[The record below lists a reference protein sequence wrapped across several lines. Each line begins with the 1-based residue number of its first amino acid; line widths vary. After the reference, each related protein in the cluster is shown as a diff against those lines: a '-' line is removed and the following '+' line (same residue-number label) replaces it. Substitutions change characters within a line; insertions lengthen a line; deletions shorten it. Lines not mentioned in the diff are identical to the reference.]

1 MSDDEDKAEM
11 DKARAEID
19 EKYEKLLAAATGNDT
34 NNLEIETDE
43 ITESESENQKPSTIN
58 IVDMMLG
65 KSSAKTLDSETMILE
80 SQKRIW
86 RAVKQGGAEYYGIIS
101 ESDEF
106 LRAHVNEK
114 IPMAV
119 MFVDLV
125 GSTDMS
131 LSLPEEKVAMIV
143 SSFAQEMAIAVK
155 QHNGFTLKFVGDAVI
170 GYFIHKSA
178 LMASDNAISCAQNM
192 IKIIE
197 EGINPILNNYDY
209 PDLFIKIG
217 IDYGESMV
225 MRYGK
230 DKDRAHVDLLGPVM
244 NIAAKV
250 QNKARPQQIM
260 IGEDVFNKI
269 HPTTQKNFELKVWDK
284 DSWNYRN
291 RHTGKLYPVYA
302 SKTKR

>member
-80 SQKRIW
+80 TQKRIW
-86 RAVKQGGAEYYGIIS
+86 KAVKQGGAEYYGIIS

-155 QHNGFTLKFVGDAVI
+155 QHDGFTLKFVGDAVI

-209 PDLFIKIG
+209 PDLYIKIG

-260 IGEDVFNKI
+260 IGEDIFNKI

>member
-1 MSDDEDKAEM
+1 MTDDD
-11 DKARAEID
+11 DARAEID
-19 EKYEKLLAAATGNDT
+19 KKYEKLLAAATGTDNDSLET
-34 NNLEIETDE
+34 ESGKEIETE
-43 ITESESENQKPSTIN
+43 PEYQKPSTSN

-65 KSSAKTLDSETMILE
+65 KSSTGTLDSETMILE
-80 SQKRIW
+80 TQKRIW
-86 RAVKQGGAEYYGIIS
+86 RAIKQGGVEYYGIVS

-106 LRAHVNEK
+106 LREHVNEK

-155 QHNGFTLKFVGDAVI
+155 QHSGYTLKFVGDAVI

-178 LMASDNAISCAQNM
+178 LMASDNAISCAQTM

-197 EGINPILNNYDY
+197 DGINPILNNYDY
-209 PDLFIKIG
+209 PDLYIKIG
-217 IDYGESMV
+217 VDYGESMV
-225 MRYGK
+225 MRYGN
-230 DKDRAHVDLLGPVM
+230 DKMRSHVDLLGPVM

-250 QNKARPQQIM
+250 QNKAKPQQIM
-260 IGEDVFNKI
+260 IGEDIFNKI
-269 HPTTQKNFELKVWDK
+269 HPSTQKTFELKVWDEG
-284 DSWNYRN
+284 SWNYRN

-302 SKTKR
+302 SKTKL

>member
-1 MSDDEDKAEM
+1 
-11 DKARAEID
+11 
-19 EKYEKLLAAATGNDT
+19 
-34 NNLEIETDE
+34 
-43 ITESESENQKPSTIN
+43 
-58 IVDMMLG
+58 MMLG
-65 KSSAKTLDSETMILE
+65 KSSTGTLDSETMILE
-80 SQKRIW
+80 TQKRIW
-86 RAVKQGGAEYYGIIS
+86 RAIKQGGVEYYGIVS

-106 LRAHVNEK
+106 LREHVNEK

-155 QHNGFTLKFVGDAVI
+155 QHSGYTLKFVGDAVI

-178 LMASDNAISCAQNM
+178 LMASDNAISCAQTM

-197 EGINPILNNYDY
+197 DGINPILNNYDY

-217 IDYGESMV
+217 VDYGESMV
-225 MRYGK
+225 MRYGN
-230 DKDRAHVDLLGPVM
+230 DKMRSHVDLLGPVM

-250 QNKARPQQIM
+250 QNKAKPQQIM
-260 IGEDVFNKI
+260 IGEDIFNKI
-269 HPTTQKNFELKVWDK
+269 HPSTQKTFELKVWDEG
-284 DSWNYRN
+284 SWNYRN

-302 SKTKR
+302 SKTKL

>member
-1 MSDDEDKAEM
+1 MTDDD
-11 DKARAEID
+11 DARAEID
-19 EKYEKLLAAATGNDT
+19 KKYEKLLAAATGTDNDST
-34 NNLEIETDE
+34 ETDNGKEIETE
-43 ITESESENQKPSTIN
+43 PEYQKPSTSN

-65 KSSAKTLDSETMILE
+65 KSSTVTLDSETMILE
-80 SQKRIW
+80 TQKRIW
-86 RAVKQGGAEYYGIIS
+86 RAIKQGGVEYYGIVS

-106 LRAHVNEK
+106 LREHVNEK

-155 QHNGFTLKFVGDAVI
+155 QHSGYTLKFVGDAVI

-178 LMASDNAISCAQNM
+178 LMASDNAISCAQTM

-197 EGINPILNNYDY
+197 DGINPILNNYDY

-217 IDYGESMV
+217 VDYGESMV
-225 MRYGK
+225 MRYGN
-230 DKDRAHVDLLGPVM
+230 DKVRSHVDLLGPVM

-250 QNKARPQQIM
+250 QNKAKPQQIM
-260 IGEDVFNKI
+260 IGEDIFNKI
-269 HPTTQKNFELKVWDK
+269 HPSTQKKFELQVWDE
-284 DSWNYRN
+284 SNWNFRN

-302 SKTKR
+302 SKTKL

>member
-1 MSDDEDKAEM
+1 MSDAEEKTSNDE
-11 DKARAEID
+11 ARAEID
-19 EKYEKLLAAATGNDT
+19 KKYEKLLAAATGTETHD
-34 NNLEIETDE
+34 LEIESDNAIE
-43 ITESESENQKPSTIN
+43 PEYQKPSTSN

-65 KSSAKTLDSETMILE
+65 KRSGETLDSETMILE
-80 SQKRIW
+80 TQKRIW
-86 RAVKQGGAEYYGIIS
+86 KAIKQGGAEYYGIIS

-106 LRAHVNEK
+106 LREHVNEK

-155 QHNGFTLKFVGDAVI
+155 QHSGYTLKFVGDAVI

-209 PDLFIKIG
+209 PDLYIKIG

-230 DKDRAHVDLLGPVM
+230 DKARAHVDLLGPVM

-250 QNKARPQQIM
+250 QNKAKPQQIM
-260 IGEDVFNKI
+260 IGEDIFNKI

-291 RHTGKLYPVYA
+291 RQTGKLYPVYE
-302 SKTKR
+302 SKSKL

>member
-1 MSDDEDKAEM
+1 MMKLE
-11 DKARAEID
+11 EID
-19 EKYEKLLAAATGNDT
+19 KKYEKLLAAATGNES
-34 NNLEIETDE
+34 NNIEIETDKEPE
-43 ITESESENQKPSTIN
+43 IGKEPKYQMPSTSN

-65 KSSAKTLDSETMILE
+65 KRSGETLDSETMILE
-80 SQKRIW
+80 TQKRIW
-86 RAVKQGGAEYYGIIS
+86 KAIKQGGAEYYGIIS

-106 LRAHVNEK
+106 LREHVNEK

-155 QHNGFTLKFVGDAVI
+155 QHNGYTLKFVGDAVI

-209 PDLFIKIG
+209 PDLYIKIG

>member
-80 SQKRIW
+80 TQKRIW
-86 RAVKQGGAEYYGIIS
+86 KAVKQGGAEYYGIIS

-155 QHNGFTLKFVGDAVI
+155 QHDGFTLKFVGDAVI

-260 IGEDVFNKI
+260 IGEDIFNKI

>member
-1 MSDDEDKAEM
+1 MSDDDE
-11 DKARAEID
+11 ARAEID
-19 EKYEKLLAAATGNDT
+19 KKYEKLLAAATGNES
-34 NNLEIETDE
+34 NNIEIETDKEPE
-43 ITESESENQKPSTIN
+43 IGKEPKYQMPSTSN

-65 KSSAKTLDSETMILE
+65 KRSGETLDSETMILE
-80 SQKRIW
+80 TQKRIW
-86 RAVKQGGAEYYGIIS
+86 KAIKQGGAEYYGIIS

-106 LRAHVNEK
+106 LREHVNEK

-155 QHNGFTLKFVGDAVI
+155 QHNGYTLKFVGDAVI

-192 IKIIE
+192 IQIIE

-209 PDLFIKIG
+209 PDLYIKIG

-225 MRYGK
+225 MRYGN
-230 DKDRAHVDLLGPVM
+230 DKIRSHVDLLGPVM

-250 QNKARPQQIM
+250 QNKAKTQQIM
-260 IGEDVFNKI
+260 IGEDIFNKI

-291 RHTGKLYPVYA
+291 RQTGKLYPVYE
-302 SKTKR
+302 SKSKL

>member
-1 MSDDEDKAEM
+1 MSDDDE
-11 DKARAEID
+11 ARAEID
-19 EKYEKLLAAATGNDT
+19 KKYEKLLAAATGNET
-34 NNLEIETDE
+34 NNIEIETDKEPE
-43 ITESESENQKPSTIN
+43 IGKEPEYQMPSTSN

-65 KSSAKTLDSETMILE
+65 KRSGETLDSETMILE
-80 SQKRIW
+80 TQKRIW
-86 RAVKQGGAEYYGIIS
+86 KAIKQGGAEYYGIIS

-106 LRAHVNEK
+106 LREHVNEK

-155 QHNGFTLKFVGDAVI
+155 QHNGYTLKFVGDAVI

-209 PDLFIKIG
+209 PDLYIKIG

-230 DKDRAHVDLLGPVM
+230 DKARAHVDLLGPVM

-250 QNKARPQQIM
+250 QNKAKPQQIM
-260 IGEDVFNKI
+260 VGEDIYNKI
-269 HPTTQKNFELKVWDK
+269 HPTSQKNFELKVWDEG
-284 DSWNYRN
+284 SWNYRN

-302 SKTKR
+302 SKTKL

>member
-1 MSDDEDKAEM
+1 MTDDD
-11 DKARAEID
+11 DARAEID
-19 EKYEKLLAAATGNDT
+19 KKYEKLLAAATGTDNDSIKT
-34 NNLEIETDE
+34 ESGKEIETE
-43 ITESESENQKPSTIN
+43 PEYQKPSTSN

-65 KSSAKTLDSETMILE
+65 KSSTGTLDSETMILE
-80 SQKRIW
+80 TQKRIW
-86 RAVKQGGAEYYGIIS
+86 RAIKQGGVEYYGIVS

-106 LRAHVNEK
+106 LREHVNEK

-155 QHNGFTLKFVGDAVI
+155 QHTGYTLKFVGDAVI

-178 LMASDNAISCAQNM
+178 LMASDNAISCAQTM

-197 EGINPILNNYDY
+197 DGINPILNNYDY

-217 IDYGESMV
+217 VDYGESMV
-225 MRYGK
+225 MRYGN
-230 DKDRAHVDLLGPVM
+230 DKMRSHVDLLGPVM
-244 NIAAKV
+244 NIASKV
-250 QNKARPQQIM
+250 QNKAKPHQIM
-260 IGEDVFNKI
+260 IGEDIFNKI
-269 HPTTQKNFELKVWDK
+269 HPSTQKTFELKVWDEG
-284 DSWNYRN
+284 SWNYRN

-302 SKTKR
+302 SKTKL

>member
-1 MSDDEDKAEM
+1 MSDDDE
-11 DKARAEID
+11 ARAEID
-19 EKYEKLLAAATGNDT
+19 KKYEKLLAAATGNES
-34 NNLEIETDE
+34 NNIEIETDKEPE
-43 ITESESENQKPSTIN
+43 IGKEPKYQMPSTSN

-65 KSSAKTLDSETMILE
+65 KRSGETLDSETMILE
-80 SQKRIW
+80 TQKRIW
-86 RAVKQGGAEYYGIIS
+86 KAIKQGGAEYYGIIS

-106 LRAHVNEK
+106 LREHVNEK

-155 QHNGFTLKFVGDAVI
+155 QHNGYTLKFVGDAVI

-197 EGINPILNNYDY
+197 EGINPILNNYD
-209 PDLFIKIG
+209 L
-217 IDYGESMV
+217 S
-225 MRYGK
+225 
-230 DKDRAHVDLLGPVM
+230 L
-244 NIAAKV
+244 
-250 QNKARPQQIM
+250 
-260 IGEDVFNKI
+260 I
-269 HPTTQKNFELKVWDK
+269 HI
-284 DSWNYRN
+284 
-291 RHTGKLYPVYA
+291 
-302 SKTKR
+302 

>member
-1 MSDDEDKAEM
+1 MSDAEEKTSNDE
-11 DKARAEID
+11 ARAEID
-19 EKYEKLLAAATGNDT
+19 KKYEKLLAAATGTETHD
-34 NNLEIETDE
+34 LEIESDNAIE
-43 ITESESENQKPSTIN
+43 PEYQKPSTSN

-65 KSSAKTLDSETMILE
+65 KRSGETLDSETMILE
-80 SQKRIW
+80 TQKRIW
-86 RAVKQGGAEYYGIIS
+86 KAIKQGGAEYYGIIS

-106 LRAHVNEK
+106 LREHVNEK

-155 QHNGFTLKFVGDAVI
+155 QHSGYTLKFVGDAVI

-209 PDLFIKIG
+209 PDLYIKIG

-230 DKDRAHVDLLGPVM
+230 DKARAHVDLLGPVM
-244 NIAAKV
+244 NIAA
-250 QNKARPQQIM
+250 
-260 IGEDVFNKI
+260 
-269 HPTTQKNFELKVWDK
+269 
-284 DSWNYRN
+284 
-291 RHTGKLYPVYA
+291 
-302 SKTKR
+302 

>member
-1 MSDDEDKAEM
+1 MSDAEEKTSNDE
-11 DKARAEID
+11 ARAEID
-19 EKYEKLLAAATGNDT
+19 KKYEKLLAAATGTETHD
-34 NNLEIETDE
+34 LEIESDNAIE
-43 ITESESENQKPSTIN
+43 PEYQKPSTSN

-65 KSSAKTLDSETMILE
+65 KRSGETLDSETMILE
-80 SQKRIW
+80 TQKRIW
-86 RAVKQGGAEYYGIIS
+86 KAIKQGGAEYYGIIS

-106 LRAHVNEK
+106 LREHVNEK

-155 QHNGFTLKFVGDAVI
+155 QHSGYTLKFVGDAVI

-209 PDLFIKIG
+209 PDLYIKIG

-230 DKDRAHVDLLGPVM
+230 DKARAHVDLLGPVM

-250 QNKARPQQIM
+250 QNKAKPQQIM
-260 IGEDVFNKI
+260 IGEDIFNKI

-291 RHTGKLYPVYA
+291 RQTGKLYPVYA

>member
-1 MSDDEDKAEM
+1 MTDDD
-11 DKARAEID
+11 DARAEID
-19 EKYEKLLAAATGNDT
+19 KKYEKLLAAATGTDNDSIET
-34 NNLEIETDE
+34 ESGKEIETE
-43 ITESESENQKPSTIN
+43 PEYQKPSTSN

-65 KSSAKTLDSETMILE
+65 KSSTGTLDSETMILE
-80 SQKRIW
+80 TQKRIW
-86 RAVKQGGAEYYGIIS
+86 RAIKQGGVEYYGIVS

-106 LRAHVNEK
+106 LREQVNEK

-155 QHNGFTLKFVGDAVI
+155 QHSGYTLKFVGDAVI

-178 LMASDNAISCAQNM
+178 LMASDNAISCAQTM

-197 EGINPILNNYDY
+197 DGINPILNNYDY

-217 IDYGESMV
+217 VDYGESMV
-225 MRYGK
+225 MRYGN
-230 DKDRAHVDLLGPVM
+230 DKMRSHVDLLGPVM

-250 QNKARPQQIM
+250 QNKAKPQQIM
-260 IGEDVFNKI
+260 IGEDIFNKI
-269 HPTTQKNFELKVWDK
+269 HPSTQKTFEVKVWDEG
-284 DSWNYRN
+284 SWNYRN

-302 SKTKR
+302 SKTKL

>member
-1 MSDDEDKAEM
+1 MSDDE
-11 DKARAEID
+11 ARAEID
-19 EKYEKLLAAATGNDT
+19 KKYEKLLAAATGTDTVETEND
-34 NNLEIETDE
+34 NETE
-43 ITESESENQKPSTIN
+43 TEPEYQKPSTTN

-80 SQKRIW
+80 TQKRIW
-86 RAVKQGGAEYYGIIS
+86 RAIKQGGAEYYGIIS

-106 LRAHVNEK
+106 LREHVNEK

-155 QHNGFTLKFVGDAVI
+155 QHSGYTLKFVGDAVI

-209 PDLFIKIG
+209 PDLYIKIG

-230 DKDRAHVDLLGPVM
+230 DKARAHVDLLGPVM

-250 QNKARPQQIM
+250 QNKAKPQQIM
-260 IGEDVFNKI
+260 IGEDIFNKI

-291 RHTGKLYPVYA
+291 RQTGKLYPVYE
-302 SKTKR
+302 SKSKL

>member
-11 DKARAEID
+11 DKTRAEID

-80 SQKRIW
+80 TQKRIW

-209 PDLFIKIG
+209 PDLYIKIG

>member
-1 MSDDEDKAEM
+1 MSDAEEKTSNDED
-11 DKARAEID
+11 RAEID
-19 EKYEKLLAAATGNDT
+19 KKYEKLLAAATGTETHD
-34 NNLEIETDE
+34 LEIESDNAIE
-43 ITESESENQKPSTIN
+43 PEYQKPSTSN

-65 KSSAKTLDSETMILE
+65 KRSGETLDSETMILE
-80 SQKRIW
+80 TQKRIW
-86 RAVKQGGAEYYGIIS
+86 KAIKQGGAEYYGIIS

-106 LRAHVNEK
+106 LREHVNEK

-155 QHNGFTLKFVGDAVI
+155 QHSGYTLKFVGDAVI

-209 PDLFIKIG
+209 PDLYIKIG

-230 DKDRAHVDLLGPVM
+230 DKARAHVDLLGPVM
-244 NIAAKV
+244 NIAAKF
-250 QNKARPQQIM
+250 QNKAKPQQIM
-260 IGEDVFNKI
+260 IGEDIFNKI

-291 RHTGKLYPVYA
+291 RQTGKLYPVYE
-302 SKTKR
+302 SKSKL

>member
-80 SQKRIW
+80 TQKRIW

-230 DKDRAHVDLLGPVM
+230 DKIRAHVDLLGPVM

>member
-1 MSDDEDKAEM
+1 MSDDE
-11 DKARAEID
+11 ARAEID
-19 EKYEKLLAAATGNDT
+19 KKYEKLLAAATGTDT
-34 NNLEIETDE
+34 VETE
-43 ITESESENQKPSTIN
+43 NGNETETEPEYQKPSTTN

-80 SQKRIW
+80 TQKRIW
-86 RAVKQGGAEYYGIIS
+86 RAIKQGGAEYYGIIS

-106 LRAHVNEK
+106 LREHVNEK

-155 QHNGFTLKFVGDAVI
+155 QHSGYTLKFVGDAVI

-209 PDLFIKIG
+209 PDLYIKIG

-230 DKDRAHVDLLGPVM
+230 DKARAHVDLLGPVM

-250 QNKARPQQIM
+250 QNKAKPQQIM
-260 IGEDVFNKI
+260 IGEDIFNKI

-291 RHTGKLYPVYA
+291 RQTGKLYPVYE
-302 SKTKR
+302 SKSKL

>member
-1 MSDDEDKAEM
+1 MTDDD
-11 DKARAEID
+11 DARAEID
-19 EKYEKLLAAATGNDT
+19 KKYEKLLAAATGTDNDSLET
-34 NNLEIETDE
+34 ESGKEIETE
-43 ITESESENQKPSTIN
+43 PEYQKPSTSN

-65 KSSAKTLDSETMILE
+65 KSSTGTLDSETMILE
-80 SQKRIW
+80 TQKRIW
-86 RAVKQGGAEYYGIIS
+86 RAIKQGGVEYYGIVS

-106 LRAHVNEK
+106 LREHVNEK

-131 LSLPEEKVAMIV
+131 LSLPEEKVAMIF

-155 QHNGFTLKFVGDAVI
+155 QHSGYTLKFVGDAVI

-178 LMASDNAISCAQNM
+178 LMASDNAISCAQTM

-197 EGINPILNNYDY
+197 DGINPILNNYDY

-217 IDYGESMV
+217 VDYGESMV
-225 MRYGK
+225 MRYGN
-230 DKDRAHVDLLGPVM
+230 DKMRSHVDLLGPVM

-250 QNKARPQQIM
+250 QNKAKPQQIM
-260 IGEDVFNKI
+260 IGEDIFNKI
-269 HPTTQKNFELKVWDK
+269 HPSTQKTFELKVWDEG
-284 DSWNYRN
+284 SWNYRN

-302 SKTKR
+302 SKTKL

>member
-1 MSDDEDKAEM
+1 MSDDET
-11 DKARAEID
+11 RAEID
-19 EKYEKLLAAATGNDT
+19 KKYEKLLAAATGSET
-34 NNLEIETDE
+34 NNLEIESDKESVTE
-43 ITESESENQKPSTIN
+43 ESEFQKPPTSN

-65 KSSAKTLDSETMILE
+65 KKAEETLDSETMILE
-80 SQKRIW
+80 TQKRIW
-86 RAVKQGGAEYYGIIS
+86 KAIKQGGAEYYGIIS

-106 LRAHVNEK
+106 LRDHVNEK

-155 QHNGFTLKFVGDAVI
+155 QHNGYTLKFVGDAVI

-197 EGINPILNNYDY
+197 DGINPILNNYDY

-230 DKDRAHVDLLGPVM
+230 DKNRSHVDLLGPVM

-250 QNKARPQQIM
+250 QNKAKPQQIM
-260 IGEDVFNKI
+260 IGEDVFKKI
-269 HPTTQKNFELKVWDK
+269 HPSTQKNFELKVWKK
-284 DSWNYRN
+284 DSWTYRN

-302 SKTKR
+302 SKTKL

>member
-80 SQKRIW
+80 TQKRIW

>member
-1 MSDDEDKAEM
+1 MTDDD
-11 DKARAEID
+11 DARAEID
-19 EKYEKLLAAATGNDT
+19 KKYEKLLAAATGTDNDSIET
-34 NNLEIETDE
+34 ESGKEIETE
-43 ITESESENQKPSTIN
+43 PEYQKPSTSN

-65 KSSAKTLDSETMILE
+65 KSSTGTLDSETMILE
-80 SQKRIW
+80 TQKRIW
-86 RAVKQGGAEYYGIIS
+86 RAIKQGGVEYYGIVS

-106 LRAHVNEK
+106 LREHVNEK

-155 QHNGFTLKFVGDAVI
+155 QHTGYTLKFVGDAVI

-178 LMASDNAISCAQNM
+178 LMASDNAISCAQTM

-197 EGINPILNNYDY
+197 DGINPILNNYDY

-217 IDYGESMV
+217 VDYGESMV
-225 MRYGK
+225 MRYGN
-230 DKDRAHVDLLGPVM
+230 DKMRSHVDLLGPVM

-250 QNKARPQQIM
+250 QNKAKPQQIM
-260 IGEDVFNKI
+260 IGEDIFNKI
-269 HPTTQKNFELKVWDK
+269 HPSTQKNFELKVWDEG
-284 DSWNYRN
+284 SWNYRN

-302 SKTKR
+302 SKTKL

>member
-1 MSDDEDKAEM
+1 MTDDD
-11 DKARAEID
+11 DARAEID
-19 EKYEKLLAAATGNDT
+19 KKYEKLLAAATGTDNYSIET
-34 NNLEIETDE
+34 ESGKEIETE
-43 ITESESENQKPSTIN
+43 PEYQKPSTSN

-65 KSSAKTLDSETMILE
+65 KSSTGTLDSETMILE
-80 SQKRIW
+80 TQKRIW
-86 RAVKQGGAEYYGIIS
+86 RAIKQGGVEYYGIVS

-106 LRAHVNEK
+106 LREHVNEK

-155 QHNGFTLKFVGDAVI
+155 QHSGYTLKFVGDAVI

-178 LMASDNAISCAQNM
+178 LMASDNAISCAQTM

-197 EGINPILNNYDY
+197 DGINPILNNYDY
-209 PDLFIKIG
+209 PDLYIKIG
-217 IDYGESMV
+217 VDYGESMV
-225 MRYGK
+225 MRYGN
-230 DKDRAHVDLLGPVM
+230 DKMRSHVDLLGPVM

-250 QNKARPQQIM
+250 QNKAKPQQIM
-260 IGEDVFNKI
+260 IGEDIFNKI
-269 HPTTQKNFELKVWDK
+269 HPSTQKTFELKVWDEG
-284 DSWNYRN
+284 SWNYRN

-302 SKTKR
+302 SKTKL

>member
-1 MSDDEDKAEM
+1 MTDDD
-11 DKARAEID
+11 DARAEID
-19 EKYEKLLAAATGNDT
+19 KKYEKLLAAATGTDNDSIET
-34 NNLEIETDE
+34 ESGKEIETE
-43 ITESESENQKPSTIN
+43 PEYQKPSTSN

-65 KSSAKTLDSETMILE
+65 KSSTGTLDSETMILE
-80 SQKRIW
+80 TQKRIW
-86 RAVKQGGAEYYGIIS
+86 RAIKQGGVEYYGIVS

-106 LRAHVNEK
+106 LREHVNEK

-155 QHNGFTLKFVGDAVI
+155 QHTGYTLKFVGDAVI

-178 LMASDNAISCAQNM
+178 LMASDNAISCAQTM

-197 EGINPILNNYDY
+197 DGINPILNNYDY
-209 PDLFIKIG
+209 PDLYIKIG
-217 IDYGESMV
+217 VDYGESMV
-225 MRYGK
+225 MRYGN
-230 DKDRAHVDLLGPVM
+230 DKMRSHVDLLGPVM

-250 QNKARPQQIM
+250 QNKAKPQQIM
-260 IGEDVFNKI
+260 IGEDIFNKI
-269 HPTTQKNFELKVWDK
+269 HPSTQKTFELKVWDEG
-284 DSWNYRN
+284 SWNYRN

-302 SKTKR
+302 SKTKL

>member
-11 DKARAEID
+11 DRARAEID

-80 SQKRIW
+80 TQKRIW

>member
-1 MSDDEDKAEM
+1 MSDDDE
-11 DKARAEID
+11 ARAEID
-19 EKYEKLLAAATGNDT
+19 KKYEKLLAAATGNES
-34 NNLEIETDE
+34 NNIEIETDKEPE
-43 ITESESENQKPSTIN
+43 IGKESKYQMPSTSN

-65 KSSAKTLDSETMILE
+65 KRSGETLDSETMILE
-80 SQKRIW
+80 TQKRIW
-86 RAVKQGGAEYYGIIS
+86 KAIKQGGAEYYGIIS

-106 LRAHVNEK
+106 LREHVNEK

-155 QHNGFTLKFVGDAVI
+155 QHNGYTLKFVGDAVI

-209 PDLFIKIG
+209 PDLYIKIG

-250 QNKARPQQIM
+250 QNKAKPQQIM
-260 IGEDVFNKI
+260 IGEDIFNKI
-269 HPTTQKNFELKVWDK
+269 HPTTQKNFDLKVWDEG
-284 DSWNYRN
+284 SWNYRN

-302 SKTKR
+302 SKTKL

>member
-1 MSDDEDKAEM
+1 MSDDDE
-11 DKARAEID
+11 ARAEID
-19 EKYEKLLAAATGNDT
+19 KKYEKLLAAATGNES
-34 NNLEIETDE
+34 NNIEIETDKEPE
-43 ITESESENQKPSTIN
+43 IGKEPKYQMPSTSN

-65 KSSAKTLDSETMILE
+65 KRSGETLDSETMILE
-80 SQKRIW
+80 TQKRIW
-86 RAVKQGGAEYYGIIS
+86 KAIKQGGAEYYGIIS

-106 LRAHVNEK
+106 LREHVNEK

-155 QHNGFTLKFVGDAVI
+155 QHNGYTLKFVGDAVI

>member
-1 MSDDEDKAEM
+1 MTDDD
-11 DKARAEID
+11 DARAEID
-19 EKYEKLLAAATGNDT
+19 KKYEKLLAAATGTDNDSIET
-34 NNLEIETDE
+34 ESGKEIETE
-43 ITESESENQKPSTIN
+43 PEYQKPSTSN

-65 KSSAKTLDSETMILE
+65 KSSTGTLDSETMILE
-80 SQKRIW
+80 TQKRIW
-86 RAVKQGGAEYYGIIS
+86 RAIKQGGVEYYGIVS

-106 LRAHVNEK
+106 LREHVNEK

-119 MFVDLV
+119 MFVELV

-155 QHNGFTLKFVGDAVI
+155 QHSGYTLKFVGDAVI

-178 LMASDNAISCAQNM
+178 LMASDNAISCAQTM

-197 EGINPILNNYDY
+197 DGINPILNNYDY

-217 IDYGESMV
+217 VDYGESMV
-225 MRYGK
+225 MRYGN
-230 DKDRAHVDLLGPVM
+230 DKMRSHVDLLGPVM

-250 QNKARPQQIM
+250 QNKAKPQQIM
-260 IGEDVFNKI
+260 IGEDIFNKI
-269 HPTTQKNFELKVWDK
+269 HPSTQKNFELKVWDEGN
-284 DSWNYRN
+284 WNYRN

-302 SKTKR
+302 SKTKL

>member
-1 MSDDEDKAEM
+1 MTDDD
-11 DKARAEID
+11 DARAEID
-19 EKYEKLLAAATGNDT
+19 KKYEKLLAAATGTDNDSIET
-34 NNLEIETDE
+34 ESGKEIETE
-43 ITESESENQKPSTIN
+43 PEYQKPSTSN

-65 KSSAKTLDSETMILE
+65 KSSTGTLDSETMILE
-80 SQKRIW
+80 TQKRIW
-86 RAVKQGGAEYYGIIS
+86 RAIKQGGVEYYGIVS

-106 LRAHVNEK
+106 LREHVNEK

-155 QHNGFTLKFVGDAVI
+155 QHSGYTLKFVGDAVI

-178 LMASDNAISCAQNM
+178 LMASDNAISCAQTM

-197 EGINPILNNYDY
+197 DGINPILNNYDY
-209 PDLFIKIG
+209 PDLYIKIG
-217 IDYGESMV
+217 VDYGESMV
-225 MRYGK
+225 MRYGN
-230 DKDRAHVDLLGPVM
+230 DKMRSHVDLLGPVM

-250 QNKARPQQIM
+250 QNKAKPQQIM
-260 IGEDVFNKI
+260 IGEDIFNKI
-269 HPTTQKNFELKVWDK
+269 HPSTQKTFELKVWDEG
-284 DSWNYRN
+284 SWNYRN

-302 SKTKR
+302 SKTKL

>member
-19 EKYEKLLAAATGNDT
+19 EKYEKLLAAATGTETHD
-34 NNLEIETDE
+34 LEIESDNAIE
-43 ITESESENQKPSTIN
+43 PEYQKPSTSN

-65 KSSAKTLDSETMILE
+65 KSSTGTLDSETMILE
-80 SQKRIW
+80 TQKRIW
-86 RAVKQGGAEYYGIIS
+86 RAIKQGGVEYYGIVS

-106 LRAHVNEK
+106 LREHVNEK

-155 QHNGFTLKFVGDAVI
+155 QHSGYTLKFVGDAVI

-178 LMASDNAISCAQNM
+178 LMASDNAISCAQTM

-197 EGINPILNNYDY
+197 DGINPILNNYDY
-209 PDLFIKIG
+209 PDLYIKIG
-217 IDYGESMV
+217 VDYGESMV
-225 MRYGK
+225 MRYGN
-230 DKDRAHVDLLGPVM
+230 DKMRSHVDLLGPVM

-250 QNKARPQQIM
+250 QNKAKPQQIM
-260 IGEDVFNKI
+260 IGEDIFNKI
-269 HPTTQKNFELKVWDK
+269 HPSTQKTFELKVWDEG
-284 DSWNYRN
+284 SWNYRN

-302 SKTKR
+302 SKTKL

>member
-1 MSDDEDKAEM
+1 MTDDD
-11 DKARAEID
+11 DARAEID
-19 EKYEKLLAAATGNDT
+19 KKYEKLLAAATGTDNDSLDT
-34 NNLEIETDE
+34 ESGKEIETE
-43 ITESESENQKPSTIN
+43 PEYQKPSTSN

-65 KSSAKTLDSETMILE
+65 KSSTGTLDSETMILE
-80 SQKRIW
+80 TQKRIW
-86 RAVKQGGAEYYGIIS
+86 RAIKQGGVEYYGIVS

-106 LRAHVNEK
+106 LREHVNEK

-155 QHNGFTLKFVGDAVI
+155 QHSGYTLKFVGDAVI

-178 LMASDNAISCAQNM
+178 LMASDNAISCAQTM

-197 EGINPILNNYDY
+197 DGINPILNNYDY

-217 IDYGESMV
+217 VDYGESMV
-225 MRYGK
+225 MRYGN
-230 DKDRAHVDLLGPVM
+230 DKMRSHVDLLGPVM

-250 QNKARPQQIM
+250 QNKAKPQQIM
-260 IGEDVFNKI
+260 IGEDIFNKI
-269 HPTTQKNFELKVWDK
+269 HPSTQKTFELKVWDEG
-284 DSWNYRN
+284 SWNYRN

-302 SKTKR
+302 SKTKL

>member
-34 NNLEIETDE
+34 NNLEIESDE
-43 ITESESENQKPSTIN
+43 ITESESANQKPSTIN

-65 KSSAKTLDSETMILE
+65 KNSAKTLDSETMILE
-80 SQKRIW
+80 TQKRIW
-86 RAVKQGGAEYYGIIS
+86 KAVKQGGAEYYGIIS

-143 SSFAQEMAIAVK
+143 SSFAQEMAISVK
-155 QHNGFTLKFVGDAVI
+155 QHDGFTLKFVGDAVI

>member
-1 MSDDEDKAEM
+1 MTDDD
-11 DKARAEID
+11 DARAEID
-19 EKYEKLLAAATGNDT
+19 KKYEKLLAAATGTDNDSIET
-34 NNLEIETDE
+34 ESGKEIETE
-43 ITESESENQKPSTIN
+43 PEYQKPSTSN

-65 KSSAKTLDSETMILE
+65 KSSTGTLDSETMILE
-80 SQKRIW
+80 TQKRIW
-86 RAVKQGGAEYYGIIS
+86 RAIKQGGVEYYGIVS

-106 LRAHVNEK
+106 LREHVNEK

-155 QHNGFTLKFVGDAVI
+155 QHSGYTLKFVGDAVI

-178 LMASDNAISCAQNM
+178 LMASDNAISCAQTM

-197 EGINPILNNYDY
+197 DGINPILNNYDY

-217 IDYGESMV
+217 VDYGESMV
-225 MRYGK
+225 MRYGN
-230 DKDRAHVDLLGPVM
+230 DKMRSHVDLLGPVM

-250 QNKARPQQIM
+250 QNKAKPQQIM
-260 IGEDVFNKI
+260 IGEDIFNKI
-269 HPTTQKNFELKVWDK
+269 HPSTQKTFELKVWDEG
-284 DSWNYRN
+284 SWNYRN

-302 SKTKR
+302 SKTKL

>member
-11 DKARAEID
+11 DKTRAEID

-80 SQKRIW
+80 TQKRIW